1 MLSWA
6 QPSAVRSFAAR
17 NPLAVAL
24 GISLMIHLALFGG
37 WRLGKQLGWWNH
49 QATWLLNLGK
59 HLRSRV
65 PRADLARLREQ
76 QPKKAIPLMFVEVD
90 PSAAVAEAPKDT
102 KYYGAHS
109 SKAANPDPVLDS
121 SVPKVDGRQNKVV
134 KLEDAP
140 KPKPFPLQPT
150 PPPEPANPRDAAE
163 SKPKAA
169 EPPGDLAKVKP
180 EELRKPGDAVA
191 DIATHERPRTLA
203 AAREQKHVLAGERM
217 KQEGGAPQRGRASL
231 DVVATKFGAYDAAF
245 IAAVQERWFNLLE
258 DTPFTQRTGKV
269 VLEFRLHYDGRIT
282 DMKMNGND
290 VGELLGLLC
299 ERAVLDPA
307 PFPIWPD
314 DMRRLMGLTRDV
326 SITFY
331 YD

>member
-1 MLSWA
+1 
-6 QPSAVRSFAAR
+6 
-17 NPLAVAL
+17 
-24 GISLMIHLALFGG
+24 MIHLGLFGG

-59 HLRSRV
+59 HLRPRI
-65 PRADLARLREQ
+65 PRADLARMLEQ
-76 QPKKAIPLMFVEVD
+76 QQKKAIPLVFVEVD
-90 PSAAVAEAPKDT
+90 PSQAVTEAPKDT

-109 SKAANPDPVLDS
+109 SKAANPDPVVDS
-121 SVPKVDGRQNKVV
+121 NMPKVDGRQNKVV

-150 PPPEPANPRDAAE
+150 PPEAAE
-163 SKPKAA
+163 AKPKAA

-180 EELRKPGDAVA
+180 EELKKPGDAVA
-191 DIATHERPRTLA
+191 EVVAHERPRTLA
-203 AAREQKHVLAGERM
+203 AAREQKHMLAGQRM
-217 KQEGGAPQRGRASL
+217 KQDGGAPQRGRASL
-231 DVVATKFGAYDAAF
+231 DVTATKFGAYDAAF

-282 DMKMNGND
+282 DMKMNGNE
-290 VGELLGLLC
+290 VGELLALLC

-307 PFPIWPD
+307 PFPTWPD